1 MGPGIIAA
9 DMPTVK
15 PRIRALVSSIMV
27 SPWKRKNYINER
39 SNYINIFRDLPLI
52 ES

>member
-15 PRIRALVSSIMV
+15 PRIRALVNSIMMPPRII
-27 SPWKRKNYINER
+27 SY
-39 SNYINIFRDLPLI
+39 YINI
-52 ES
+52 ESYYIKMF